1 MKEVRLLI
9 AAILQGWRMDQKK
22 PLQRKVI
29 LAAAGIVLVMG
40 SIALALKFDLLAAPK
55 PLIDAPRQI
64 VSFKD
69 GGKFEILGVS
79 VGERVVEVSPRKVFF
94 LRFFG
99 SSKGSSSGTWG
110 DLNVDSE
117 SEDGNII
124 CLKLRSNSRTEM
136 LMEFRMTDSSGV
148 EMKMPK
154 YLSRNGIVWPD
165 HRLNGKTSSPSSF
178 EMKGDSVES
187 VHAEMV
193 KTGLRVLIQ
202 QRDPLG
208 GWINLMGPSMYHAP
222 WPGRY
227 IATLTAWQRNLPML
241 ECRAIRE
248 DGEVAEFSLPNPDFR
263 KSPSPGTSKTLPFV
277 HHATDFDLT
286 VKQVQRFATVGDH
299 PFAAVEMDIHYKGS
313 PVPGLKDGPINFDG
327 APVGA
332 EDEWGNVVAFQRDTI
347 QKKTRFGAFLPRD
360 SKRMSL
366 DLNVTRSENYPRSEF
381 AGFIVLEGEVTA
393 DGMGVD
399 FKSSQNAKLFGI
411 ETIKAGKITPK
422 RSGSGKDPTAGWK
435 ELNFEISGKSQEATI
450 QIIENRIGKI
460 EEMKVVVFPGNST
473 ESAGFPFSGS
483 YSTADGGGQI
493 QFNRSLTWSAP
504 PEMLKPGEKIRV
516 GIQGPLKSENLKFSL
531 ELPATIQ
538 PR

>member
-79 VGERVVEVSPRKVFF
+79 VGERVVEVSPRNGF
-94 LRFFG
+94 LLRYF
-99 SSKGSSSGTWG
+99 SSKGSSGGTWG
-110 DLNVDSE
+110 GLNINTE
-117 SEDGNII
+117 EEDRRVIR
-124 CLKLRSNSRTEM
+124 CRLRSDSATAM
-136 LMEFRMTDSSGV
+136 LMEFRITESSGR
-148 EMKMPK
+148 EMRLSP
-154 YLSRNGIVWPD
+154 YLTRRDMVAHDKRISGKNGIAGFFQPKD
-165 HRLNGKTSSPSSF
+165 
-178 EMKGDSVES
+178 DSLES
-187 VHAEMV
+187 LSEAMV
-193 KTGLRVLIQ
+193 KLDLPLLIQ
-202 QRDPLG
+202 HRDSQG
-208 GWINLMGPSMYHAP
+208 EWVNLTGPSMFHEP

-227 IATLTAWQRNLPML
+227 IAVLKAWQRNLATL
-241 ECRAIRE
+241 DFRVIRA
-248 DGEVAEFSLPNPDFR
+248 DDEVIEFSLPNPDLR

-277 HHATDFDLT
+277 HHAADFDLT

-299 PFAAVEMDIHYKGS
+299 PFAAVEMDIHYKGP

-327 APVGA
+327 APVGT
-332 EDEWGNVVAFQRDTI
+332 EDEWGNIVAFQRGTI

-366 DLNVTRSENYPRSEF
+366 DLNVTRTENYPRSELE
-381 AGFIVLEGEVTA
+381 GFIVLEGEVTV

-399 FKSSQNAKLFGI
+399 FKPSRDAKLFGI
-411 ETIKAGKITPK
+411 EIMPVGKITPR
-422 RSGSGKDPTAGWK
+422 RSGSGKDSTTGWK
-435 ELNFEISGKSQEATI
+435 ELEFEISGKSQEATI
-450 QIIENRIGKI
+450 KIIENRIGKI
-460 EEMKVVVFPGNST
+460 EEMKIVLFPGNST
-473 ESAGFPFSGS
+473 ESAGFSFLGSGGS
-483 YSTADGGGQI
+483 GGGGDQI
-493 QFNRSLTWSAP
+493 HFNQSLTWSAP